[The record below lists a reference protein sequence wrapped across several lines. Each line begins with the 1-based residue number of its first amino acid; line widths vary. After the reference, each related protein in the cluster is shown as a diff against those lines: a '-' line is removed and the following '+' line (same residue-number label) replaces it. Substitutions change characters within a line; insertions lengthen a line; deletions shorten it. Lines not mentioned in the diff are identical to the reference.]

1 MHHSSFAKV
10 GIGGL
15 LLLLGPPEDASAQ
28 TPFTFE
34 FRPSGQL
41 LVHKIVESQGQ
52 LLFVGFPELPDST
65 TAEVSSRA
73 GITRRTAAMETG
85 GYAVRVSY
93 DSVIAQ
99 SRISEGLRDF
109 PLPWDGGLWADYVAD
124 RRMVFTGPTGSND
137 SAAVSIVRAA
147 AASPHLVLPQGR
159 LALGDEWSSEIS
171 MPFAMEIPSDSPVV
185 IAIDLSATVA
195 GRLDSLVVRGADT
208 LAFVSLRGNY
218 SPTTLDTDY
227 QLGGGPA
234 RVEFWGNFA
243 GSMIWSTGWN
253 AFVSG
258 VVSARINQRWEAVP
272 GSGVEDARVFAT
284 VTTRIRV
291 RP

>member
-1 MHHSSFAKV
+1 MHHSSFAKM

-15 LLLLGPPEDASAQ
+15 LLWLGTPDDANAQ
-28 TPFTFE
+28 APFTFE

-41 LVHKIVESQGQ
+41 SLHKIVESQGR
-52 LLFVGFPELPDST
+52 LFFVGFPELPDST

-73 GITRRTAAMETG
+73 SITRRTAALETG

-93 DSVIAQ
+93 DSVTAQ
-99 SRISEGLRDF
+99 SRISEDVRDL

-147 AASPHLVLPQGR
+147 AASPHLVLPQGG
-159 LALGDEWSSEIS
+159 LVPGDEWSSEIS
-171 MPFAMEIPSDSPVV
+171 MPFAMELPSDSPVI
-185 IAIDLSATVA
+185 IAVDLSATVA
-195 GRLDSLVVRGADT
+195 GRLDSLLARGADT
-208 LAFVSLRGNY
+208 LAFISLRGNY

-258 VVSARINQRWEAVP
+258 VVSARINQRLEAVP

>member
-1 MHHSSFAKV
+1 MHHSSLAKV

-15 LLLLGPPEDASAQ
+15 LLLLGTPDHAGAQ
-28 TPFTFE
+28 AQFTFE
-34 FRPSGQL
+34 FRPSGRL
-41 LVHKIVESQGQ
+41 PLHKIVESQGQ
-52 LLFVGFPELPDST
+52 LLFVGFPDLPDST

-73 GITRRTAAMETG
+73 GITRRTAALETG

-93 DSVIAQ
+93 DSVTAQ
-99 SRISEGLRDF
+99 SRISEDVRDF

-137 SAAVSIVRAA
+137 SSAVLIVRAA
-147 AASPHLVLPQGR
+147 AAAPHLVLPQGR
-159 LALGDEWSSEIS
+159 LVPGDEWNSEIS
-171 MPFAMEIPSDSPVV
+171 LPFAMEIPSDSPVI
-185 IAIDLSATVA
+185 IAIDLSATAA
-195 GRLDSLVVRGADT
+195 GRLDSLVARGADT
-208 LAFVSLRGNY
+208 LAFVSLRGSY
-218 SPTTLDTDY
+218 SPTTIDTDY

-234 RVEFWGNFA
+234 VVEFWGSFA

-258 VVSARINQRWEAVP
+258 VVSARINQRLEAVP

-284 VTTRIRV
+284 VITRIRV